1 MLTSFA
7 RRCLVLCAVTLPV
20 TAVATVDR
28 QAEVFAKALDAAR
41 NSQWATLETLQPA
54 LGEHFVLQ
62 DYLDFHQLR
71 AQLAR
76 APVEQVLTY
85 TRKYDD
91 SPLSISMRRL
101 AMDQYAKQKRWGDL
115 RAVSAG
121 VPAPLALRCHYYHA
135 MLGAERERALQEAR
149 QLWLSGE
156 SRPDAC
162 DPLFSALKQ
171 DKQLDDALIWQRLL
185 LAARAGNESLM
196 RYLRSE
202 LSGGKWSARAD
213 TLLRLYRKPVQVR
226 HLDAADHH
234 DELAVVVLERLAD
247 RDPEEARILLPVLSK
262 RLALTEEQQ
271 RRISDRIAWFS
282 SIRDMPE
289 NRDWLD
295 QYLNES
301 SDQRVLEQRVRRAVS
316 EQNWDDV
323 ERWVNVLPA
332 SERTSARW
340 RYWLARAFEQRGDQE
355 SARRYYQLAA
365 SGRSFWGFLAA
376 DHLGVAPALNNRPA
390 LEEDIALNERSQRVL
405 QRVALLLAVGE
416 AGHAREEWL
425 FLLRHLD
432 DASQQDALAG
442 IALQRNWPHLAIET
456 ALHTGRHD
464 VLDWRFPVAQQAEF
478 EKVAEKYQ
486 VDSWL
491 LMAIARRESA
501 FNPHARSHAGA
512 LGLMQLMPGTARD
525 MARKAGLNLE
535 NTEAVL
541 DPAINIELGSRYMAS
556 LLERYGDNRILA
568 LAAYNA
574 GPHRVDRWLDETHTP
589 FDVFVESIPFYET
602 REYVQAVLAYRVILS
617 RHEGDQPLLALL
629 GEQETARPYT
639 PMQLAANQNSAP

>member
-7 RRCLVLCAVTLPV
+7 CRCLVLCAVTLPV

-28 QAEVFAKALDAAR
+28 QAEVFAKALAAAR
-41 NSQWATLETLQPA
+41 NSQWATVNALQPE
-54 LGEHFVLQ
+54 LGQHFVLQ

-71 AQLAR
+71 ARLPG
-76 APVEQVLTY
+76 APVEQVLVY

-101 AMDQYAKQKRWGDL
+101 AMDQYARQERWTDL
-115 RAVSAG
+115 QAVSAG

-135 MLGAERERALQEAR
+135 MLDAERERALREAR

-171 DKQLDDALIWQRLL
+171 DKQLDDALVWQRLL

-202 LSGGKWSARAD
+202 LSDGEWSARAD
-213 TLLRLYRKPVQVR
+213 SLLHLYRQPTQVR
-226 HLDAADHH
+226 HLSAAEHH

-247 RDPEEARILLPVLSK
+247 KNPEEARRVLPMLAK
-262 RLALTEEQQ
+262 RLSLSEDQQ

-282 SIRDMPE
+282 SIRDIPE
-289 NRDWLD
+289 NRGWLD

-301 SDQRVLEQRVRRAVS
+301 SDQRVLEQRVRRAVR

-323 ERWVNVLPA
+323 ERWVNALPA
-332 SERTSARW
+332 SERTGARW

-355 SARRYYQLAA
+355 SAQRYYQLAA
-365 SGRSFWGFLAA
+365 SGRNFWGFLAA

-390 LEEDIALNERSQRVL
+390 LEEDIALNERSERVL

-464 VLDWRFPVAQQAEF
+464 VLDWRFPLAQQAEF

-525 MARKAGLNLE
+525 MARKAGVSLK

-589 FDVFVESIPFYET
+589 FDVFIESIPFYET

-629 GEQETARPYT
+629 GERETARPYT

>member
-1 MLTSFA
+1 MLTSVA
-7 RRCLVLCAVTLPV
+7 RRCLVLCAVFLPV
-20 TAVATVDR
+20 TAIADVER
-28 QAEVFAKALDAAR
+28 QAEVFAEALEAAR
-41 NSQWATLETLQPA
+41 NSQWATVKALQPG

-71 AQLAR
+71 AQLPK
-76 APVEQVLTY
+76 APVEQVLAY

-101 AMDQYAKQKRWGDL
+101 AMEQYAKQKRWTDL
-115 RAVSAG
+115 QAVSAG

-135 MLGAERERALQEAR
+135 MLGAERERALEESR

-162 DPLFSALKQ
+162 DPLFRALKE
-171 DKQLDDALIWQRLL
+171 DNQLDDLLVWQRLL
-185 LAARAGNESLM
+185 LAARTGNESLM

-202 LSGGKWSARAD
+202 LSDAKWLARAD
-213 TLLRLYRKPVQVR
+213 TLLRLYRQPKQVR
-226 HLDAADHH
+226 HLNAAEHH
-234 DELAVVVLERLAD
+234 DGVAVVVLERLAD
-247 RDPEEARILLPVLSK
+247 KNPEEARQLLPMLSK
-262 RLALTEEQQ
+262 RLSLSEEQQ

-282 SIRDMPE
+282 SIRDIPE

-301 SDQRVLEQRVRRAVS
+301 SDQRVLEQRARRAVS

-323 ERWVNVLPA
+323 ERWVSILPA
-332 SERTSARW
+332 SERTSSRW

-355 SARRYYQLAA
+355 SAQRYYLLAA

-376 DHLGVAPALNNRPA
+376 DQLGVAPALNNRPA
-390 LEEDIALNERSQRVL
+390 LEEDIALNERSERVL

-464 VLDWRFPVAQQAEF
+464 VLDWRFPLAQQSEF

-486 VDSWL
+486 IDSWL

-501 FNPHARSHAGA
+501 FNPQARSHAGA

-525 MARKAGLNLE
+525 MARQSGVTLKNA
-535 NTEAVL
+535 EAVF
-541 DPAINIELGSRYMAS
+541 DPAINIELGSRYLAGLMK
-556 LLERYGDNRILA
+556 RYGDNRVLA

-589 FDVFVESIPFYET
+589 FDVFIESIPFYET

-617 RHEGDQPLLALL
+617 RHQNDKPLVALL
-629 GEQETARPYT
+629 GERETARPYT
-639 PMQLAANQNSAP
+639 PMQLAANQNGTP

>member
-7 RRCLVLCAVTLPV
+7 RRCLVLCAVALPV
-20 TAVATVDR
+20 TATATVDR
-28 QAEVFAKALDAAR
+28 QPEVFGKALEAAR
-41 NSQWATLETLQPA
+41 NSQWTTLDTLQPH

-62 DYLDFHQLR
+62 DYLDYHRLR
-71 AQLAR
+71 TRLAK
-76 APVEQVLTY
+76 APVDEVLAY

-91 SPLSISMRRL
+91 SPLNISMRRL
-101 AMDQYAKQKRWGDL
+101 AMAQYAKQQRWTDL
-115 RAVSAG
+115 QAVSAG

-135 MLGAERERALQEAR
+135 MLGAERERALKEAR

-156 SRPDAC
+156 SLPDAC
-162 DPLFSALKQ
+162 DPLFSALKE
-171 DKQLDDALIWQRLL
+171 DNQLDDLLIWQRLL
-185 LAARAGNESLM
+185 LAARTGNESLM

-202 LSGGKWSARAD
+202 LSDAKWLARAD
-213 TLLRLYRKPVQVR
+213 TLLRLYRQPTQVR
-226 HLDAADHH
+226 HLNAADHH
-234 DELAVVVLERLAD
+234 DAVAVVVLERLAD
-247 RDPEEARILLPVLSK
+247 KNPEEARRLRPMLGK
-262 RLALTEEQQ
+262 RLSLSEEQQ

-282 SIRDMPE
+282 SIRDIPE

-295 QYLNES
+295 QYLNET
-301 SDQRVLEQRVRRAVS
+301 SDLRVLEQRARRAVS

-323 ERWVNVLPA
+323 ERWVNILPA
-332 SERTSARW
+332 AERTSARW
-340 RYWLARAFEQRGDQE
+340 RYWLARAFEQRGDQA
-355 SARRYYQLAA
+355 SAQRYYQLAA

-390 LEEDIALNERSQRVL
+390 LAEDIALNERSERVL

-464 VLDWRFPVAQQAEF
+464 VLDWRFPLAQQTEF
-478 EKVAEKYQ
+478 ESVAEKYQ
-486 VDSWL
+486 LDSWL

-501 FNPHARSHAGA
+501 FNPHARSHVGA

-525 MARKAGLNLE
+525 MARQSGVTLKNA
-535 NTEAVL
+535 EAVF
-541 DPAINIELGSRYMAS
+541 DPAINIELGSRYLAGLMK
-556 LLERYGDNRILA
+556 RYADNRVLA

-574 GPHRVDRWLDETHTP
+574 GPHRVDRWLDEARTP
-589 FDVFVESIPFYET
+589 FDVFIESIPFYET

-617 RHEGDQPLLALL
+617 RHEGDQPLVSLL
-629 GEQETARPYT
+629 GERETARPYT

>member
-28 QAEVFAKALDAAR
+28 QAEVFCKALEAAR
-41 NSQWATLETLQPA
+41 NNQWTTLDALQPA

-62 DYLDFHQLR
+62 DYLDFHRLR
-71 AQLAR
+71 GQLAR
-76 APVEQVLTY
+76 VPVEQVLAY

-101 AMDQYAKQKRWGDL
+101 AMDQYARQKRWTDL
-115 RAVSAG
+115 QAVSAG

-171 DKQLDDALIWQRLL
+171 DKQLDDALVWQRML

-202 LSGGKWSARAD
+202 LADSKWLARAD
-213 TLLRLYRKPVQVR
+213 TLLSLYRQPTQVR
-226 HLDAADHH
+226 HLNAADHH
-234 DELAVVVLERLAD
+234 DELAIVVLERLAD
-247 RDPEEARILLPVLSK
+247 KNPEEARRVLPMLSK
-262 RLALTEEQQ
+262 RLSLNEDQQ

-282 SIRDMPE
+282 SIRDLPE

-295 QYLNES
+295 QYLNAN
-301 SDQRVLEQRVRRAVS
+301 SDLRVLEQRVRRAVS

-355 SARRYYQLAA
+355 SAQRYYQLAA

-376 DHLGVAPALNNRPA
+376 DRLGVAPALNNRPA
-390 LEEDIALNERSQRVL
+390 LAEDIALNERSERVL
-405 QRVALLLAVGE
+405 QRVALLLAVDE

-432 DASQQDALAG
+432 DASQQDALAA

-464 VLDWRFPVAQQAEF
+464 VLDWRFPLAQQTEF

-491 LMAIARRESA
+491 LMAVARRESA

-525 MARKAGLNLE
+525 VARKVGINLK
-535 NTEAVL
+535 NSEAVL
-541 DPAINIELGSRYMAS
+541 DPAINIELGSRYLAS
-556 LLERYGDNRILA
+556 LMERYGDNRILA

-589 FDVFVESIPFYET
+589 FDVFIESIPFYET

-617 RHEGDQPLLALL
+617 RHDSDQPLLALL
-629 GEQETARPYT
+629 GERETARPYT

>member
-28 QAEVFAKALDAAR
+28 QAEVFGKALEAAR
-41 NSQWATLETLQPA
+41 NNQWTTLDALQPA

-71 AQLAR
+71 GQLAR
-76 APVEQVLTY
+76 APVEQVLAY

-91 SPLSISMRRL
+91 SPLSITMRRL
-101 AMDQYAKQKRWGDL
+101 AMDQYARQKRWTDL
-115 RAVSAG
+115 QAVSAG

-171 DKQLDDALIWQRLL
+171 DKQLDDALIWQRIL

-202 LSGGKWSARAD
+202 LADSKWLARAD
-213 TLLRLYRKPVQVR
+213 TLLRLYRQPTQVR
-226 HLDAADHH
+226 HLNAADHH

-247 RDPEEARILLPVLSK
+247 KNPEEARRVLPMLSK
-262 RLALTEEQQ
+262 RLSLNEAQQ
-271 RRISDRIAWFS
+271 HRVSDRIAWFS
-282 SIRDMPE
+282 SIRDIPE

-295 QYLNES
+295 QYLNAN
-301 SDQRVLEQRVRRAVS
+301 SDLRVLEQRVRRAVS

-355 SARRYYQLAA
+355 SAQRYYQLAA

-376 DHLGVAPALNNRPA
+376 DRLGAAPALNNRPA
-390 LEEDIALNERSQRVL
+390 LAEDIALNQRSERVL
-405 QRVALLLAVGE
+405 QRVALLLAAGE

-432 DASQQDALAG
+432 DASQQDALAA

-464 VLDWRFPVAQQAEF
+464 VLDWRFPLAQQTEF

-486 VDSWL
+486 MDSWL
-491 LMAIARRESA
+491 LMAVARRESA

-525 MARKAGLNLE
+525 MARKSGINLK

-541 DPAINIELGSRYMAS
+541 DPAINIELGSRYLAS
-556 LLERYGDNRILA
+556 LMERYGDNRILA

-574 GPHRVDRWLDETHTP
+574 GPHRVDRWLDESHTP

-617 RHEGDQPLLALL
+617 RHNSDQPLLALL
-629 GEQETARPYT
+629 GERETARPYT
-639 PMQLAANQNSAP
+639 PMQLAATQNSAP

>member
-525 MARKAGLNLE
+525 MARKAGLNLK